1 MAKKVNYD
9 GFEFELDGIP
19 WNKPVTGAKIKEK
32 VSEKTGQ
39 KPEGAPYIA
48 RGGEL
53 THVAADETVT
63 LENGDR
69 IGFTPTFETA
79 HEEIKA

>member
-9 GFEFELDGIP
+9 GYEFELDDIP
-19 WNKPVTGAKIKEK
+19 WDKPVTGAKIKEK

-39 KPEGAPYIA
+39 KVEGAPYIA
-48 RGGEL
+48 RSGDL

-63 LENGDR
+63 LEDGDR

-79 HEEIKA
+79 HKEINV

>member
-9 GFEFELDGIP
+9 GYEFELDSTP
-19 WNKPVTGAKIKEK
+19 WNGPVTGAKIKEK

-63 LENGDR
+63 LENGDH